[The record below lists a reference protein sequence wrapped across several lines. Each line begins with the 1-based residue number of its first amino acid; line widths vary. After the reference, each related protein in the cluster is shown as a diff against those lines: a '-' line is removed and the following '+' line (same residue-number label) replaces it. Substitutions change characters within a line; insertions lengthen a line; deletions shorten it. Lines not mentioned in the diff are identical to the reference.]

1 MPEIDYVPSSSSG
14 SGDAKPTVS
23 TTAAATTSSGAVVH
37 KPDQVTASPIGPPP
51 PYSPPSN
58 HPTRSTATAV
68 PMTYGALGGEQ
79 QQQYPSSS
87 SSNRHEVPAAP
98 RNPKNKKQKT
108 LSQRLKKLFKKAAA
122 GSGNHDND
130 SSSSDDDEDDHRH
143 HDVPR
148 VVTRRCKRWAKY
160 LLLALFIAL
169 AVWKYSDLGS
179 STTPP
184 PLISCEG
191 LSAVYWDDL
200 PQELAIEK
208 NIDVFVE
215 GKVTGGRVMV
225 HRLQQ
230 SGDSGSVQARFR
242 VAPPTALSSLSY
254 SYHQGRDAQLSIK
267 LPPQESDICVEVDMD
282 IWLPEKGEALRV
294 AVPNVEVQLL
304 DPLENMD
311 LVDIHATNGP
321 IHMLGTFE
329 GKELRLKSSNGN
341 IQLDQPVKKADS
353 VDLHTS
359 NAAITVDTIN
369 SKHSIDMIVDG
380 SGSIIAQDLIADDK
394 VRLHTANDQVRI
406 DSSINAAIVVIENS
420 NGAIDIARAGGDGD
434 IASFVAKTSNAYI
447 QVAQLQSEKDA
458 QLNLESSNGPITAHV
473 VCLCA
478 THPTLTPFFLPL
490 LTSYVDNRIRRHIL
504 GKHFGLQY
512 GKSRGCQEPASL

>member
-1 MPEIDYVPSSSSG
+1 MTLPEIDYVPSSSSG

-23 TTAAATTSSGAVVH
+23 TTATSSGAVVH

-51 PYSPPSN
+51 PYSPPPSN

-68 PMTYGALGGEQ
+68 PMTYGALGGEPQ
-79 QQQYPSSS
+79 QPQQQYPSSS
-87 SSNRHEVPAAP
+87 SSNRHEIPAP

-122 GSGNHDND
+122 GGGSGSHDND
-130 SSSSDDDEDDHRH
+130 SSSSDDDEDDHH
-143 HDVPR
+143 HAVPR

-200 PQELAIEK
+200 PKELAIEK

-267 LPPQESDICVEVDMD
+267 LPPQDSDICVEVDMD

-321 IHMLGTFE
+321 IHMLGAFE

-341 IQLDQPVKKADS
+341 IQLDQPVEKADS

-406 DSSINAAIVVIENS
+406 DSSINAATVTIENS
-420 NGAIDIARAGGDGD
+420 NGAIDIARAGDGV
-434 IASFVAKTSNAYI
+434 ASFVAKTSNAYI

-478 THPTLTPFFLPL
+478 TTPLSPFINIICRQPN
-490 LTSYVDNRIRRHIL
+490 TKVHS
-504 GKHFGLQY
+504 
-512 GKSRGCQEPASL
+512 

>member
-1 MPEIDYVPSSSSG
+1 MTLAEIDYVPSSSSSG
-14 SGDAKPTVS
+14 SGDAKPT
-23 TTAAATTSSGAVVH
+23 TTTTTTSSGVVVH

-51 PYSPPSN
+51 PYSPPPSN

-79 QQQYPSSS
+79 QQQQYPSSS
-87 SSNRHEVPAAP
+87 SSNRHEIPSPAQAPP
-98 RNPKNKKQKT
+98 RNQKNKKQKT

-122 GSGNHDND
+122 GSGSHGNGD
-130 SSSSDDDEDDHRH
+130 SSDDDDDDDD

-200 PQELAIEK
+200 PHELAVEK
-208 NIDVFVE
+208 NIDVSVE

-267 LPPQESDICVEVDMD
+267 LPPQESDVCVEVDMD

-311 LVDIHATNGP
+311 LVDVHATNGP
-321 IHMLGTFE
+321 IHMLGAFE

-359 NAAITVDTIN
+359 NAAITVDTIT
-369 SKHSIDMIVDG
+369 SKHSIDMLVDG
-380 SGSIIAQDLIADDK
+380 SGSIMAQDLIADDK
-394 VRLHTANDQVRI
+394 VSLHTANDQVRV
-406 DSSINAAIVVIENS
+406 DSSINAATVVIENS
-420 NGAIDIARAGGDGD
+420 NGAIDIARAGGDV
-434 IASFVAKTSNAYI
+434 ASFVAKTSNAYI
-447 QVAQLQSEKDA
+447 QVAQLQTEKDA

-473 VCLCA
+473 VCCCVQR
-478 THPTLTPFFLPL
+478 TLLSSPFF
-490 LTSYVDNRIRRHIL
+490 Y
-504 GKHFGLQY
+504 
-512 GKSRGCQEPASL
+512 